1 MRILSKFQKQLK
13 LYMELEILLVMQIS
27 LLKKKYMFLLK
38 AIMKLPKF
46 QLRMMEMDILK
57 IFLVKLVSPIL
68 NLHLI
73 KTIINQV

>member
-1 MRILSKFQKQLK
+1 
-13 LYMELEILLVMQIS
+13 MELEILLVMQIS
-27 LLKKKYMFLLK
+27 LLKKKYMFPLK

-57 IFLVKLVSPIL
+57 IFLVKLVNPIL

>member
-1 MRILSKFQKQLK
+1 
-13 LYMELEILLVMQIS
+13 MELEILSGMQIS
-27 LLKKKYMFLLK
+27 LLKKKYMFPLK
-38 AIMKLPKF
+38 VIMKLPKF

-57 IFLVKLVSPIL
+57 IFLVKLVNPIL

>member
-1 MRILSKFQKQLK
+1 
-13 LYMELEILLVMQIS
+13 MELEILSGMQIS

-38 AIMKLPKF
+38 VIMKLPKF

-57 IFLVKLVSPIL
+57 IFLVKLVNLIL

-73 KTIINQV
+73 KTIINRV